1 MSTTHIEQNSN
12 QIPHIMDSESN
23 RENVII
29 NERNPSS
36 SNLNHIT
43 LPGLTNETE
52 LPRNEINQNRNQNST
67 RMNNV

>member
-1 MSTTHIEQNSN
+1 
-12 QIPHIMDSESN
+12 MDSESN